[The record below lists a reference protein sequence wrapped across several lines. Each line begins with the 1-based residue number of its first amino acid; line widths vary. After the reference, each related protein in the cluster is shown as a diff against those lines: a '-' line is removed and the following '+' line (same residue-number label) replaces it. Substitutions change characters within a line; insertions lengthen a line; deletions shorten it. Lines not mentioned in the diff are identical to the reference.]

1 MPRTTFDEE
10 LARLQTIARGTI
22 SDEAVETLRRALKGS
37 QATLAALAAEIA
49 GIRRIADL
57 EQDLVRAFNRFIANP
72 DKGCQAK
79 TAIAEALQ
87 KLDYL
92 GDEVYLRGIRHI
104 QMEPVF
110 GGKKDMADDLR
121 ASCAVALAN
130 MRHPRAGL
138 ELTNLLIDRELNPRR
153 AAIKALAHLGTE
165 GAEMVIRLKALVG
178 DKEAEVLGECFTALL
193 SMSPG
198 SSIGFVGGFL
208 DSGNPAVA
216 EQAALALGQSHEAE
230 AFELLRERWET
241 NIAPDFRQLLILPIS
256 LLRRDDAFDFLIEVI
271 DSSGPKLAAEA
282 VTALAVYADDKSRRR
297 VRDAV
302 QKRDEPTVTAAF
314 TRAFGSDSAT
324 GGET

>member
-1 MPRTTFDEE
+1 MSRSSFDEE
-10 LARLQTIARGTI
+10 LARLQAIARGTI
-22 SDEAVETLRRALKGS
+22 SDEAVDTLAHALKGS

-57 EQDLVRAFNRFIANP
+57 EQDMVRAFNRFMTSP

-79 TAIAEALQ
+79 TAIAESLQ
-87 KLDYL
+87 KLDHL

-130 MRHPRAGL
+130 MRHPRAPF
-138 ELTNLLIDRELNPRR
+138 ELTNLLVDKEVNPRR

-178 DKEAEVLGECFTALL
+178 DKEPEVLGESFTALL

-208 DSGNPAVA
+208 ELGNPAVA

-230 AFELLRERWET
+230 AFELLRDHWET
-241 NIAPDFRQLLILPIS
+241 NMAPEVRRMLILPIS

-271 DSSGPKLAAEA
+271 GSSGPKLASEA

-297 VRDAV
+297 VHDAV
-302 QKRDEPTVTAAF
+302 KGRNDPAVTAAF
-314 TRAFGSDSAT
+314 TRAFGST
-324 GGET
+324 